1 MTKEELLLKL
11 ADIEWD
17 DFECKSSQDK
27 LSENVWSTV
36 SAFSNTS
43 GGWIV
48 FGISQ
53 VGKKFEIQGVN
64 NGEKTESDFLNTL
77 RGEKFNLRLSA
88 KGMKYNF
95 DGKLVLAFFVPS
107 SLVKP
112 IYYGNP
118 INTFIRTG
126 SGDRRATETE
136 IMAMMRDQAFGSK
149 SEQVVEGTSLSDLN
163 KGSLETYRNQIRY
176 DNPSF
181 PYKNLPDEQFCEKVG
196 ISKDGQLTIGG
207 ILMLGQRD
215 VVQRHVSNFWIDYL
229 EIPGKTLAE
238 AHVRYT
244 YRMQEQDNIWESY
257 QIILQR
263 LRNFVNAPYEAR
275 PDGIGAE
282 DESQLYALRE
292 GLTNCCAHAD
302 YFSPMHPT
310 IRVFTDRIEL
320 QNPGR
325 FMFPLSELRRKIHSI
340 PRNPNII
347 KFFRYAKLGEN
358 AGYGID
364 KMLAWEQLTKGK
376 VEFASDLVSSTI
388 TYWLREQVSEQAG
401 GYVSGQVGEQVSDQV
416 SGTARTMEQPIE
428 HALEYGMEHASGQ
441 VNGQPGGYV
450 REQVG
455 GIVSGIAGAM
465 VSEHAGEQ
473 VSEHAGGIVSG
484 QASEQVNEQVQK
496 LINIIR
502 DNVLSMFDIQ
512 VRLRISS
519 RSFVQMKLLNPA
531 IEGGYVLR
539 AYPDQPKHPKQ
550 RYYLSE
556 KGLKLVK

>member
-1 MTKEELLLKL
+1 MTKEELIQKL
-11 ADIEWD
+11 SEIEWD
-17 DFECKSSQDK
+17 DFECKRAQDK
-27 LSENVWSTV
+27 LPEDVWSTV

-43 GGWIV
+43 GGWII
-48 FGISQ
+48 FGVKQ
-53 VGKKFEIQGVN
+53 QGKQFEINGVN

-77 RGEKFNLRLSA
+77 RNGQKFNMRLTA
-88 KGMKYNF
+88 RGEKYNF

-107 SLVKP
+107 SIVKP
-112 IYYGNP
+112 IYVGNP
-118 INTFIRTG
+118 INTYIRTG

-136 IMAMMRDQAFGSK
+136 VMAMMRDQAFGSK
-149 SEQVVEGTSLSDLN
+149 SEQVVEGTSINDLN
-163 KGSLETYRNQIRY
+163 KSSLETYRNRIKN

-181 PYKNLPDEQFCEKVG
+181 PYKDLPDDQFCDKVG

-215 VVQRHVSNFWIDYL
+215 IVQRYVSNFWIDYL
-229 EIPGKTLAE
+229 EIPGKSLAD
-238 AHVRYT
+238 AQVRYT
-244 YRMQEQDNIWESY
+244 FRMQEQDNIWESY

-263 LRNFVNAPYEAR
+263 LRNFVDAPYEAH
-275 PDGIGAE
+275 PDGVGAE

-310 IRVFTDRIEL
+310 IRVFADRIEL

-325 FMFPLSELRRKIHSI
+325 FMFPLTELRSQIHSI

-364 KMLAWEQLTKGK
+364 KMLAWERLTKGK
-376 VEFASDLVSSTI
+376 VEFTSDLVCSTI
-388 TYWLREQVSEQAG
+388 TYWFGGQAKEQIEEHAKEHAKEQVEEHAREQVGEHARE
-401 GYVSGQVGEQVSDQV
+401 QVGEQVLRLVNVIREDAYTLSD
-416 SGTARTMEQPIE
+416 
-428 HALEYGMEHASGQ
+428 LLK
-441 VNGQPGGYV
+441 
-450 REQVG
+450 
-455 GIVSGIAGAM
+455 
-465 VSEHAGEQ
+465 
-473 VSEHAGGIVSG
+473 
-484 QASEQVNEQVQK
+484 K
-496 LINIIR
+496 LNLKGRRNFLANYIT
-502 DNVLSMFDIQ
+502 
-512 VRLRISS
+512 
-519 RSFVQMKLLNPA
+519 PA

-539 AYPDQPKHPKQ
+539 AYPDKPKHPQQ

>member
-1 MTKEELLLKL
+1 MTKEELLQKL

-17 DFECKSSQDK
+17 DFECKASQNK
-27 LSENVWSTV
+27 LSEDVWSTV

-43 GGWIV
+43 GGWVV
-48 FGISQ
+48 FGIKQ
-53 VGKKFEIQGVN
+53 EGKKFEIQGVN

-77 RGEKFNLRLSA
+77 RGEKFNMRLSA

-107 SLVKP
+107 SMIKP
-112 IYYGNP
+112 IYYNNP

-149 SEQVVEGTSLSDLN
+149 SEQVVEGTSINDLN
-163 KGSLETYRNQIRY
+163 KGSLETYRNQIRN

-181 PYKNLPDEQFCEKVG
+181 PYKNLSDEQFCDKVG
-196 ISKDGQLTIGG
+196 ISKDGRLTIGG

-215 VVQRHVSNFWIDYL
+215 VVQRYVSNFWIDYL
-229 EIPGKTLAE
+229 EIPGRSLAE
-238 AHVRYT
+238 AQVRYT

-310 IRVFTDRIEL
+310 IRVFSDHIEL

-325 FMFPLSELRRKIHSI
+325 FMFPLSELRTQIHSI

-364 KMLAWEQLTKGK
+364 KMLAWEQLTNGK
-376 VEFASDLVSSTI
+376 VEFTSDLVSSTI
-388 TYWLREQVSEQAG
+388 TYWLGEQ
-401 GYVSGQVGEQVSDQV
+401 VSGQVSVQVGGTEQAIKQPVTRVDGTGNGISNGTSSDQV
-416 SGTARTMEQPIE
+416 SGQV
-428 HALEYGMEHASGQ
+428 SGQ
-441 VNGQPGGYV
+441 VQTLIDTIRERAFSIIDLQKRLGIKSRRYV
-450 REQVG
+450 REEM
-455 GIVSGIAGAM
+455 IV
-465 VSEHAGEQ
+465 
-473 VSEHAGGIVSG
+473 
-484 QASEQVNEQVQK
+484 
-496 LINIIR
+496 
-502 DNVLSMFDIQ
+502 
-512 VRLRISS
+512 
-519 RSFVQMKLLNPA
+519 PA
-531 IEGGYVLR
+531 IEGGYVLL
-539 AYPDQPKHPKQ
+539 AYPEKPNHPQQ

>member
-17 DFECKSSQDK
+17 DFECKSCQNK
-27 LSENVWSTV
+27 LSEDVWSTV

-48 FGISQ
+48 FGIRQ
-53 VGKKFEIQGVN
+53 DGKKFEIQGVN

-77 RGEKFNLRLSA
+77 RGEKFNMRLSA

-107 SLVKP
+107 SIVKP

-149 SEQVVEGTSLSDLN
+149 SEQIVEGTSLLDLN
-163 KGSLETYRNQIRY
+163 KGSLETYRNQIRN

-181 PYKNLPDEQFCEKVG
+181 PYKNLSDEQFCEKVG
-196 ISKDGQLTIGG
+196 ISKDGRLTIGG

-215 VVQRHVSNFWIDYL
+215 VVQRHVNNFWIDYL
-229 EIPGKTLAE
+229 EIPGKSLAD
-238 AHVRYT
+238 ARVRYT

-310 IRVFTDRIEL
+310 IRVFADRIEL

-325 FMFPLSELRRKIHSI
+325 FMFPLSELRTKIHSI
-340 PRNPNII
+340 PRNPSII

-364 KMLAWEQLTKGK
+364 KMLVWEQLTKGK
-376 VEFASDLVSSTI
+376 VEFSSDLVSSTI
-388 TYWLREQVSEQAG
+388 TYWLGEHALEYASEQAGEHVSEQAG
-401 GYVSGQVGEQVSDQV
+401 EQASGIDSGIAGGTVSGHAREQVREQAREQAGGTVSGQVGDQASDQVSDQVREQVSDQV
-416 SGTARTMEQPIE
+416 
-428 HALEYGMEHASGQ
+428 
-441 VNGQPGGYV
+441 
-450 REQVG
+450 REQ
-455 GIVSGIAGAM
+455 
-465 VSEHAGEQ
+465 AGEQ
-473 VSEHAGGIVSG
+473 V
-484 QASEQVNEQVQK
+484 QRLVNVMRE
-496 LINIIR
+496 
-502 DNVLSMFDIQ
+502 DACTLSMILK
-512 VRLRISS
+512 RLRLKG
-519 RSFVQMKLLNPA
+519 RRYVFMNFLKPA

>member
-1 MTKEELLLKL
+1 MTKEELIQKL
-11 ADIEWD
+11 SEIEWD
-17 DFECKSSQDK
+17 DFECKRAQDK
-27 LSENVWSTV
+27 LPEDVWSTV

-43 GGWIV
+43 GGWII
-48 FGISQ
+48 FGVKQ
-53 VGKKFEIQGVN
+53 QGKQFEINGVN

-77 RGEKFNLRLSA
+77 RNGQKFNMRLTA
-88 KGMKYNF
+88 RGKKYNF

-107 SLVKP
+107 SIVKP
-112 IYYGNP
+112 IYVGNP
-118 INTFIRTG
+118 INTYIRTG

-136 IMAMMRDQAFGSK
+136 VMAMMRDQAFGSK
-149 SEQVVEGTSLSDLN
+149 SEQVVEGTSINDLN
-163 KGSLETYRNQIRY
+163 KSSLETYRNRIKN

-181 PYKNLPDEQFCEKVG
+181 PYKDLPDDQFCDKVG

-215 VVQRHVSNFWIDYL
+215 IVQRHVSNFWIDYL
-229 EIPGKTLAE
+229 EIPGKSLAD

-244 YRMQEQDNIWESY
+244 FRMQEQDNIWESY

-263 LRNFVNAPYEAR
+263 LRNFVDAPYEAR
-275 PDGIGAE
+275 PDGVGAE

-310 IRVFTDRIEL
+310 IRVFADRIEL

-325 FMFPLSELRRKIHSI
+325 FMFPLTELRSQIHSI

-364 KMLAWEQLTKGK
+364 KMLAWERLTKGK
-376 VEFASDLVSSTI
+376 VEFTSDLVCSTI
-388 TYWLREQVSEQAG
+388 TYWFGGQAKEQVEEHAREQVGEHAREQVGEHAREQVG
-401 GYVSGQVGEQVSDQV
+401 EHAREQVGEQVLRLVNVIREDAYTLSD
-416 SGTARTMEQPIE
+416 
-428 HALEYGMEHASGQ
+428 LLK
-441 VNGQPGGYV
+441 
-450 REQVG
+450 
-455 GIVSGIAGAM
+455 
-465 VSEHAGEQ
+465 
-473 VSEHAGGIVSG
+473 
-484 QASEQVNEQVQK
+484 K
-496 LINIIR
+496 LNLKGRRNFLANYIT
-502 DNVLSMFDIQ
+502 
-512 VRLRISS
+512 
-519 RSFVQMKLLNPA
+519 PA

-539 AYPDQPKHPKQ
+539 AYPDKPKHPQQ